1 MKDRVTEAQSA
12 MERAVRE
19 HNELNERLQREYDE
33 KDHKLKKSLRSQMD
47 RLIEEQV
54 KEIKALQSEFGNA
67 SALMDQKYRDLSQK
81 FGELQGLYETRP
93 SRPEDK
99 DLIQKLQDEIVA
111 KEADLKKAAEDMKFY
126 KLELINREHTF
137 NNMFGNN
144 PNVGLV
150 NPMQAQT
157 RVGKMPR
164 IN

>member
-67 SALMDQKYRDLSQK
+67 SALMD
-81 FGELQGLYETRP
+81 
-93 SRPEDK
+93 
-99 DLIQKLQDEIVA
+99 
-111 KEADLKKAAEDMKFY
+111 
-126 KLELINREHTF
+126 
-137 NNMFGNN
+137 
-144 PNVGLV
+144 
-150 NPMQAQT
+150 
-157 RVGKMPR
+157 
-164 IN
+164 